1 MSHCCLNVYTET
13 IVAVPDLAWGLL
25 ALPLHKH
32 ALLVNPYLIQK
43 EEWIVLLLL
52 LLSCF
57 SY

>member
-32 ALLVNPYLIQK
+32 ALLVKAYLIQK

-52 LLSCF
+52 SCF